1 MDIPPDSKQKSS
13 TITEMLV
20 NFVLMGIVLS
30 PILFILQQFF
40 VFVTYIPEESKRK
53 NYEVI
58 QNLALINKIQASYVL
73 DNGVFAKTFNEL
85 AIGTLQGGNIDSSE
99 IFEYKLNFQTKD
111 IAIIGAK
118 PIDKEGHGFNGAVL
132 MYKNRKGFLATK
144 SIMCKSVGTG
154 VDGTNSNNLPVVNT
168 LGNLTCAPNWKV
180 LYESNNR
187 EPSDQKLTEQGE
199 RT

>member
-1 MDIPPDSKQKSS
+1 MGIPPESKQKSS

-40 VFVTYIPEESKRK
+40 VFVTYVPEESKRK
-53 NYEVI
+53 NSEVI
-58 QNLALINKIQASYVL
+58 QNLALINKMQVIYVL

-132 MYKNRKGFLATK
+132 MYKNRKAFL
-144 SIMCKSVGTG
+144 SQ
-154 VDGTNSNNLPVVNT
+154 
-168 LGNLTCAPNWKV
+168 KV
-180 LYESNNR
+180 LCAN
-187 EPSDQKLTEQGE
+187 LLVQG
-199 RT
+199 